1 MNFEFYSHGAC
12 LEVTGSKHFITAGK
26 YTVMVDCGMF
36 QGKRKEAY
44 RKNLDLPFAPR
55 DVDAVILTH
64 AHFDHSGNLP
74 SLLKQGY
81 TGSIHCTPAT
91 RDLASLI
98 LLDSAHI
105 QQMDARYARKKG
117 KGFVPDPLYNQED
130 VARTLE
136 SVVAIGYR
144 RPFDIPGGRVT
155 FLDAGHILGSALV
168 VIELQDG
175 PTVAFSGDLGR
186 PGLPILRDP
195 QILPPA
201 DCLVLEGTYGDRL
214 HEKIEDAEERLAAV
228 VRRIVDSEGKLII
241 PAFAVER
248 TQELVYFLHLLS
260 DTGAIPRGLPIF
272 VDSPMAVNATSI
284 FRMHPECFDAETWQ
298 SFLLHDKNP
307 FGFAGL
313 HYITNVEDSKAL
325 NRMPGPMIIISASGM
340 CEAGRILHHLKNT
353 IEDPANTVLIVG
365 FMAEYT
371 LGRRLLEKHQ
381 EVNIFGEPYR
391 VRARIENINA
401 FSAHADY
408 GEIMEYLGKIDN
420 SRLRETILVHGE
432 PDALTALKARL
443 LSQGVKKV
451 TVAESGKRYPLA
463 S

>member
-1 MNFEFYSHGAC
+1 
-12 LEVTGSKHFITAGK
+12 
-26 YTVMVDCGMF
+26 MVDCGMF
-36 QGKRKEAY
+36 QGRRKEAY
-44 RKNLDLPFAPR
+44 RKNLNLPFAP
-55 DVDAVILTH
+55 DSVDAVILTH

-74 SLLKQGY
+74 SLLKQGF
-81 TGSIHCTPAT
+81 TGSIFCTPAT

-105 QQMDARYARKKG
+105 QQMDAHFARKRG
-117 KGFVPDPLYNQED
+117 SGFVPDPLYDQED

-136 SVVAIGYR
+136 SMVAIGYR

-155 FLDAGHILGSALV
+155 FLDAGHILGASLV
-168 VIELQDG
+168 LVELQNG

-195 QILPPA
+195 QTMPPA
-201 DCLVLEGTYGDRL
+201 DYLVLEGTYGDRL
-214 HEKIEDAEERLAAV
+214 HEGIEDAEERLAAV

-260 DTGAIPRGLPIF
+260 DRGAIPRGLPIF

-298 SFLLHDKNP
+298 AFLLHDKNP
-307 FGFAGL
+307 FGFSGL
-313 HYITNVEDSKAL
+313 HYVTNVEDSKAL

-340 CEAGRILHHLKNT
+340 CEAGRILHHLKNN

-365 FMAEYT
+365 FMAEHT
-371 LGRRLLEKHQ
+371 LGRKLLEKHQ

-391 VRARIENINA
+391 VRAQIEKINA

-408 GEIMEYLGKIDN
+408 QEIMEYLGKMDR
-420 SRLRETILVHGE
+420 SHLQETILVHGE
-432 PDALTALKARL
+432 PDALTALRGRI
-443 LSQGVKKV
+443 LSDGAKNVRI
-451 TVAESGKRYPLA
+451 AETGKRYTLA

>member
-1 MNFEFYSHGAC
+1 MSIEFYSHGAC
-12 LEVTGSKHFITAGK
+12 QEVTGSKHFITTGRH
-26 YTVMVDCGMF
+26 TLMVDCGMF
-36 QGKRKEAY
+36 QGRRKEAY
-44 RKNLDLPFAPR
+44 QKNLNLPFAPH

-74 SLLKQGY
+74 SLLTRGY
-81 TGSIHCTPAT
+81 AGSIFCTPAT

-105 QQMDARYARKKG
+105 QQMDAQYALKKG
-117 KGFVPDPLYNQED
+117 KGFVPDPLYDQED
-130 VARTLE
+130 VAQTLE
-136 SVVAIGYR
+136 AMVAIGYR
-144 RPFDIPGGRVT
+144 RPFAIPGGRVT
-155 FLDAGHILGSALV
+155 FLDAGHILGSSLV
-168 VIELQDG
+168 VIELEDG

-201 DCLVLEGTYGDRL
+201 DYLVLEGTYGDRL
-214 HEKIEDAEERLAAV
+214 HEKIEDAEVRLAV
-228 VRRIVDSEGKLII
+228 VKRIVESEGKLII

-260 DTGAIPRGLPIF
+260 DRGAIPRGLPIF

-298 SFLLHDKNP
+298 AFLLHDKNP

-313 HYITNVEDSKAL
+313 HYVTNVEDSKAL

-353 IEDPANTVLIVG
+353 IEDPSNTVLIVG
-365 FMAEYT
+365 FMAENT
-371 LGRRLLEKHQ
+371 LGRKLVEKHQ

-391 VRARIENINA
+391 VRAKIEKINA

-408 GEIMEYLGKIDN
+408 NEIVEYLEKMDR
-420 SRLRETILVHGE
+420 SHLRETILVHGE
-432 PDALTALKARL
+432 PDALTALESRL
-443 LSQGVKKV
+443 HAHGVKQV
-451 TVAESGKRYPLA
+451 TVAEAGKRYSLA